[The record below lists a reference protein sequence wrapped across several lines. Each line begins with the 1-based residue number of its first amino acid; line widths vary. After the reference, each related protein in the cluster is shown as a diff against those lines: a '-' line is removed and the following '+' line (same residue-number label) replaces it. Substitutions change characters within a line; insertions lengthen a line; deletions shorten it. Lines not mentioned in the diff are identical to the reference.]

1 MKTTL
6 LITLSFLFLSL
17 SSRAEFTN
25 QKCSHVLT
33 GSGEIQINRQWNT
46 ESGVCFIDLHPRNVV
61 NMKYRDYY
69 FDNRG
74 NFLVFNV
81 YGNGPDSE
89 MTAARDF
96 YLFPLINDYPDYSIE
111 ENGDVVV
118 KMVSGHLFR
127 ISAKDFSIVSIT
139 PGTFTEKPLSPNNNG
154 GVEIALSEGY
164 WIDGGFRK
172 GGLRMSNPKLSS
184 IIKTSKS
191 SKTCKILNKD
201 LLDYDGNANFVFK
214 YEKEALTEFLKTKC
228 PNLSF

>member
-6 LITLSFLFLSL
+6 INLGLLFLSL
-17 SSRAEFTN
+17 SAKAEFTN

-33 GSGEIQINRQWNT
+33 GSGEIQINRQWDT
-46 ESGVCFIDLHPRNVV
+46 ETGVCFVDIHPRNVA

-74 NFLVFNV
+74 NFMIFNV

-96 YLFPLINDYPDYSIE
+96 YIFPIINDYPDYSIE

-118 KMVSGHLFR
+118 KMVSGHLFK

-139 PGTFTEKPLSPNNNG
+139 PGTFIEKALSPNNNG
-154 GVEIALSEGY
+154 GVEINLQTGY
-164 WIDGGFRK
+164 WVDGGFKK
-172 GGLRMSNPKLSS
+172 GGLRMSNPKRPSTV
-184 IIKTSKS
+184 KTSKS
-191 SKTCKILNKD
+191 TASCKLLNKD
-201 LLDYDGNANFVFK
+201 FLNYTDEYNFVFK
-214 YEKEALTEFLKTKC
+214 YEKDSLTEFLKTKC
-228 PNLSF
+228 PALIF

>member
-1 MKTTL
+1 M
-6 LITLSFLFLSL
+6 ITLGLLFLSL
-17 SSRAEFTN
+17 SAKAEFTN

-33 GSGEIQINRQWNT
+33 GSGEIQINRQWDT
-46 ESGVCFIDLHPRNVV
+46 ETGVCFVDIHPRNVV

-74 NFLVFNV
+74 NFMVFNV

-96 YLFPLINDYPDYSIE
+96 YIFPIINDYPDYSIE

-139 PGTFTEKPLSPNNNG
+139 PGTFTEKALSPNNNG
-154 GVEIALSEGY
+154 GVEINLLTGY
-164 WIDGGFRK
+164 WVDGGFRK
-172 GGLRMSNPKLSS
+172 GGLRMSNPKLTS
-184 IIKTSKS
+184 IVKTSKS
-191 SKTCKILNKD
+191 SGSCKLLNKD
-201 LLDYDGNANFVFK
+201 FLDYTDEYNFVFK

-228 PNLSF
+228 PALSF

>member
-1 MKTTL
+1 MKTTM
-6 LITLSFLFLSL
+6 ITLGLLFLSL
-17 SSRAEFTN
+17 SAKAEFTN

-33 GSGEIQINRQWNT
+33 GSGEIQINRQWDT
-46 ESGVCFIDLHPRNVV
+46 ETGVCFVDIHPRNVV

-74 NFLVFNV
+74 NFMVFNV

-96 YLFPLINDYPDYSIE
+96 YIFPIINDYPDYSIE

-139 PGTFTEKPLSPNNNG
+139 PGTFTEKALSPNNNG
-154 GVEIALSEGY
+154 GVEINLLTGY
-164 WIDGGFRK
+164 WVDGGFRK
-172 GGLRMSNPKLSS
+172 GGLRMSNPKLTS
-184 IIKTSKS
+184 IVKTSKS
-191 SKTCKILNKD
+191 SGSCKLLNKD
-201 LLDYDGNANFVFK
+201 FLDYTDEYNFVFK

-228 PNLSF
+228 PALSF